1 MLNANDHTDSPMLD
15 SSLTGTAVPQPKQVK
30 SGFGGCLLYPLIFL
44 ILQPILFIYM
54 LLTERSSP
62 FPNASYRIFWPYM
75 IYDLIMVGAVIV
87 LLLLFFR
94 KKSALPAMFVLFL
107 ITIAILSGL
116 LSDIFSRLP
125 AARVTGRE
133 PMATHLVIL
142 AQCLVLIP
150 YFTLSKRV
158 KNTFTHPFDD
168 RSIVDKIV
176 KPVAS
181 PAQRLY
187 NWLVR
192 RGKHVIWLGVVFVI
206 LVFLLDWL
214 VDSIVL
220 NMFLR

>member
-1 MLNANDHTDSPMLD
+1 MTDSNDHPVQPTIDPSTPG
-15 SSLTGTAVPQPKQVK
+15 SFEPQQKAGK

-54 LLTERSSP
+54 LLTSRSSP

-75 IYDLIMVGAVIV
+75 IYDLIMVGAVIII
-87 LLLLFFR
+87 LLLFIR

-107 ITIAILSGL
+107 ITFAILSGL

-133 PMATHLVIL
+133 PMATHLAIL

-158 KNTFTHPFDD
+158 KNTFTHPLDD

-192 RGKHVIWLGVVFVI
+192 RGKHVIWISIVFVI

-220 NMFLR
+220 YGILT